1 MHINVPGDQAQ
12 GEILISTLRTYALL
26 RSMVFTTGAL
36 VKQTGMD
43 GDGIVRT
50 ILDFEQK
57 FLEESLSRVLGDNP
71 EMPESLRKQIE
82 DVLGRPGEDEGSR
95 EVD

>member
-26 RSMVFTTGAL
+26 RSIVFTTGAL

-57 FLEESLSRVLGDNP
+57 FLEESLSRILGNNP
-71 EMPESLRKQIE
+71 EMPESLRRQLE
-82 DVLGRPGEDEGSR
+82 DVLGKQGGDEAGQAG
-95 EVD
+95 

>member
-26 RSMVFTTGAL
+26 RSIVFTTGAL

-57 FLEESLSRVLGDNP
+57 FLEESLSRILGNNP
-71 EMPESLRKQIE
+71 EMPESLRRQLE
-82 DVLGRPGEDEGSR
+82 DVLGKQGGDEAGQTG
-95 EVD
+95 

>member
-12 GEILISTLRTYALL
+12 GELLISTLRTYALL
-26 RSMVFTTGAL
+26 RSIVFTTGAL

-57 FLEESLSRVLGDNP
+57 LLEESLSRILGNNP
-71 EMPESLRKQIE
+71 EMPESLRRQLE
-82 DVLGRPGEDEGSR
+82 DVLGKQGGDEAGQAG
-95 EVD
+95 